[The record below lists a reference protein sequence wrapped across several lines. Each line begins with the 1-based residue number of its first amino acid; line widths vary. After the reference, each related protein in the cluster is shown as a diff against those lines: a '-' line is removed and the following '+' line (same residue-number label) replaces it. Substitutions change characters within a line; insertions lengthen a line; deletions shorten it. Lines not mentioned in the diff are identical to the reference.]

1 MYIPHFFTLLF
12 IFSLQAMAQELPF
25 SSIPAAPQ
33 DYTAGNSISRM
44 IQGLGFRYHWAT
56 EGLRAEDLEYRPT
69 KEAQS
74 TLGTLQ
80 HIYGLTKTILNA
92 AKNEASKR
100 PAPSPPDNLEAL
112 RAATLKDLQQAATLF
127 LNYSEDEIEGLNI
140 IFEREGKQSRFPV
153 WNLINGPIAD
163 ALYHTGQVVS
173 FRRTSGNPIPKGV
186 NVFLGVKN

>member
-1 MYIPHFFTLLF
+1 MHLPHFFTLLF
-12 IFSLQAMAQELPF
+12 IFSLQTMAQELPF
-25 SSIPAAPQ
+25 SSIPAAPK

-100 PAPSPPDNLEAL
+100 PAPSPPENLEAL
-112 RAATLKDLQQAATLF
+112 RAATLKYLQQAATLF
-127 LNYSEDEIEGLNI
+127 LNYSEDEIGGLNI

-173 FRRTSGNPIPKGV
+173 FRRTSGNSIPKGV

>member
-1 MYIPHFFTLLF
+1 MYIPYFFTLLF
-12 IFSLQAMAQELPF
+12 IFSLQTMAQELPF
-25 SSIPAAPQ
+25 SSIAAAPQ

>member
-1 MYIPHFFTLLF
+1 MYIPYFFTLLF
-12 IFSLQAMAQELPF
+12 IFSLQTMAQELPF
-25 SSIPAAPQ
+25 SSIAAAPQ

-186 NVFLGVKN
+186 NFFLGVKN

>member
-1 MYIPHFFTLLF
+1 
-12 IFSLQAMAQELPF
+12 MAQELPF
-25 SSIPAAPQ
+25 SSIAAAPQ

>member
-1 MYIPHFFTLLF
+1 MCIVRFFSLFF
-12 IFSLQAMAQELPF
+12 IFSIQSMAQELPF
-25 SSIPAAPQ
+25 SSILAAPQ

-44 IQGLGFRYHWAT
+44 IQGLGFRYFWAT
-56 EGLRAEDLEYRPT
+56 EGLRTEDLEYRPT

-74 TLGTLQ
+74 TLSTLQ

>member
-1 MYIPHFFTLLF
+1 MHIPHFFTLLF
-12 IFSLQAMAQELPF
+12 IFSLQTMAQELPF
-25 SSIPAAPQ
+25 SSIPAAPK

-100 PAPSPPDNLEAL
+100 PAPSPPENLEAL
-112 RAATLKDLQQAATLF
+112 RAATLKYLQQAATLF
-127 LNYSEDEIEGLNI
+127 LNYSEDEIGGLNI

-153 WNLINGPIAD
+153 WNLMNGPIAD

-173 FRRTSGNPIPKGV
+173 FRRTSGNSIPKGV

>member
-1 MYIPHFFTLLF
+1 MYIPHLFTLLF
-12 IFSLQAMAQELPF
+12 IFSLQTMAQELPF
-25 SSIPAAPQ
+25 SSIAAAPQ

-127 LNYSEDEIEGLNI
+127 LNYSEDEIEELNI

>member
-1 MYIPHFFTLLF
+1 
-12 IFSLQAMAQELPF
+12 
-25 SSIPAAPQ
+25 
-33 DYTAGNSISRM
+33 M

-100 PAPSPPDNLEAL
+100 PAPSPPENLESPKSHYIKGL
-112 RAATLKDLQQAATLF
+112 TTSSNTVFKLQ
-127 LNYSEDEIEGLNI
+127 
-140 IFEREGKQSRFPV
+140 
-153 WNLINGPIAD
+153 
-163 ALYHTGQVVS
+163 
-173 FRRTSGNPIPKGV
+173 
-186 NVFLGVKN
+186 

>member
-1 MYIPHFFTLLF
+1 MCIVRFFTLFF
-12 IFSLQAMAQELPF
+12 IFSIQSMAQELPF

-44 IQGLGFRYHWAT
+44 IQGLGFRYFWAT
-56 EGLRAEDLEYRPT
+56 EGLRTEDLEYRPT

-74 TLGTLQ
+74 TLSTLQ
-80 HIYGLTKTILNA
+80 HIYGLTKTLLNA
-92 AKNEASKR
+92 AENKVSKR
-100 PAPSPPDNLEAL
+100 PAPGPPKNLEVL
-112 RAATLKDLQQAATLF
+112 RTSTLNNLQQAATLF
-127 LNYSEDEIEGLNI
+127 LNYSDDELEGLNI
-140 IFEREGKQSRFPV
+140 IFEREGKQSKFPI

-173 FRRTSGNPIPKGV
+173 FRRTSGNPISKGV

>member
-1 MYIPHFFTLLF
+1 
-12 IFSLQAMAQELPF
+12 MAQELPF
-25 SSIPAAPQ
+25 SSIPASPQ

-80 HIYGLTKTILNA
+80 HIYSLTKTILNA

-100 PAPSPPDNLEAL
+100 PAPSPPENLEAL
-112 RAATLKDLQQAATLF
+112 RVATLKDLQQAATLF
-127 LNYSEDEIEGLNI
+127 LNYSKDEIEELNI
-140 IFEREGKQSRFPV
+140 IFEREGKKSRFPV

-163 ALYHTGQVVS
+163 ALNHTGQVVS

>member
-12 IFSLQAMAQELPF
+12 IFALQTMAQELPF

-80 HIYGLTKTILNA
+80 HIYSLTKTILNA

-100 PAPSPPDNLEAL
+100 PAPSPPENLEAL
-112 RAATLKDLQQAATLF
+112 RVATLKDLQQAATLF
-127 LNYSEDEIEGLNI
+127 LNYSKDEIEELNI
-140 IFEREGKQSRFPV
+140 IFEREGKKSRFPV

-163 ALYHTGQVVS
+163 ALNHTGQVVS

>member
-1 MYIPHFFTLLF
+1 MKYYAFFTLLF
-12 IFSLQAMAQELPF
+12 IFSLQTMAQELPF
-25 SSIPAAPQ
+25 SSIPAAPK

-100 PAPSPPDNLEAL
+100 PVPSPPENLEAL
-112 RAATLKDLQQAATLF
+112 RAATLKYLQQAATLF
-127 LNYSEDEIEGLNI
+127 LNYSEDEIGGLNI

-173 FRRTSGNPIPKGV
+173 FRRTSGNSIPKGV